1 MTHSEGAVPSTMS
14 AAKAKAEFAEC
25 MRRAEAGDPVVITR
39 HGKPVVALVRA
50 DRLQQLERLRSAG
63 PAAGLAG
70 LAGGWRGSEE
80 LVRLL
85 TGARRSKSRRVPRL
99 GR

>member
-1 MTHSEGAVPSTMS
+1 
-14 AAKAKAEFAEC
+14 
-25 MRRAEAGDPVVITR
+25 
-39 HGKPVVALVRA
+39 VRA
-50 DRLQQLERLRSAG
+50 DRLEQLERLRSAG

-70 LAGGWRGSEE
+70 LARGWPGSEE

-85 TGARRSKSRRVPRL
+85 AGSRRTRGRRVPRL